1 MIPREWISD
10 VKIERRGEHGEMNI
24 TLFVEPP
31 AKANY
36 KTPTYAWLVALAENV
51 FRDAVDKE
59 ATRFAITHADVMAWS
74 SRDGRGIL
82 TPDRFRVTLDMVTKD
97 MEVPSYEDDV

>member
-10 VKIERRGEHGEMNI
+10 VKIERRGERGGMNI

-31 AKANY
+31 AKPNY

-74 SRDGRGIL
+74 SEGSRGVS
-82 TPDRFRVTLDMVTKD
+82 TAHRYRVTADFCPPENL
-97 MEVPSYEDDV
+97 EDGDEDL

>member
-10 VKIERRGEHGEMNI
+10 VKIERRGERGGMNI

-36 KTPTYAWLVALAENV
+36 KLPTYAWLVALAENV
-51 FRDAVDKE
+51 FRDAVDTK

-74 SRDGRGIL
+74 SESSRGIS
-82 TPDRFRVTLDMVTKD
+82 TADRYRVTADFCPPENL
-97 MEVPSYEDDV
+97 EDGDEDV

>member
-10 VKIERRGEHGEMNI
+10 VKIERRGENGGMNI

-36 KTPTYAWLVALAENV
+36 KTPTYARLVALAENV

-74 SRDGRGIL
+74 SESSRGIS
-82 TPDRFRVTLDMVTKD
+82 TADRYRVTADFCPPENLEDGDEDM
-97 MEVPSYEDDV
+97 

>member
-59 ATRFAITHADVMAWS
+59 ATRFAITHADVMACAS
-74 SRDGRGIL
+74 ESARSISVA
-82 TPDRFRVTLDMVTKD
+82 DRYRVTADFCPPENL
-97 MEVPSYEDDV
+97 EDDDEDV